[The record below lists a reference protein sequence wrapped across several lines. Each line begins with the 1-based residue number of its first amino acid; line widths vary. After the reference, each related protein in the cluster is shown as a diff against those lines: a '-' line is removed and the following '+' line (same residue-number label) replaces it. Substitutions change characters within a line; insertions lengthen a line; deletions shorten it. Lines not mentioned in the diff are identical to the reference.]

1 MKLQI
6 EVSSEQLAS
15 VLQRAGISY
24 WCKSYASTLGPACKQ
39 LAKDH
44 RYLSAAD
51 FAPVTDGYWMVL
63 EALEAPPVR
72 WRLDAQKI
80 ARGIQ
85 VIADKYPHHLGA
97 VFGDSS
103 ADATTGDVLIQCAIF
118 GELRYG

>member
-6 EVSSEQLAS
+6 EVSNEQLAS
-15 VLQRAGISY
+15 VLQSAGIAY
-24 WCKSYASTLGPACKQ
+24 WCKSYASTLGPVAER
-39 LAKDH
+39 AGKDH

-51 FAPVTDGYWMVL
+51 FAPVTDGYWMVR
-63 EALEAPPVR
+63 EREGSVT

-85 VIADKYPHHLGA
+85 VIADKYTHHLGA
-97 VFGDSS
+97 IFGSSS